1 MPYSAYSRFH
11 EVMAEDSA
19 QTVVAALLDHI
30 LPLALQNGINVLDI
44 GCGRGR
50 ALNFLAK
57 FHGFGPESGG
67 DSLRARTGG

>member
-1 MPYSAYSRFH
+1 
-11 EVMAEDSA
+11 MAEDSA